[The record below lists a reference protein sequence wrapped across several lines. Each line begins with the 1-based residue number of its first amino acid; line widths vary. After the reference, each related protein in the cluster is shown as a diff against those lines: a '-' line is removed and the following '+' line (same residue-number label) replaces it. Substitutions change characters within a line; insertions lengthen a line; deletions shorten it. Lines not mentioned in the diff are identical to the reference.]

1 MKPILA
7 AALAV
12 TLSSAAAQAGPAAD
26 LVQSRIRAI
35 ASGDVAA
42 IVADYGRGAQLH
54 WVGGPLD
61 GTYKGVRLREVWSKF
76 SKANAPLQASVGAVT
91 ESANPKGATA
101 SVPVVFTAK
110 GAIKVRYAVTVR
122 DGRVVSETWQIDP
135 NLSGV

>member
-7 AALAV
+7 VALAV
-12 TLSSAAAQAGPAAD
+12 IFSSAAQAGPAAD

-61 GTYKGVRLREVWSKF
+61 GTYKGAQLKQVWSKF
-76 SKANAPLQASVGAVT
+76 SKGNAPLQASVGAIT
-91 ESANPKGATA
+91 ESANPKGATV

-110 GAIKVRYAVTVR
+110 SVIKVRYAVTLR
-122 DGRVVSETWQIDP
+122 DGLVVSETWQIDP
-135 NLSGV
+135 SLSGV